1 MKTALVTGA
10 SSGIGETFATELA
23 ARQTNLVTVARSKDK
38 LDQLATQLQQKY
50 NIKVEVIAQDLT
62 EPQATKTVFDTITQ
76 KGLTIDLL
84 INNAGFGDYGPFVER
99 PLEKQV
105 AMIQLN
111 NIALVELTHLF
122 LPGMKQ
128 RGSGGIINVSSIAA
142 FQPLPYLSIYA
153 ATKAFVLSFTEAI
166 WAENKDSGVHIM
178 ALCPGPTES
187 QFVERAEFPNSFEG
201 AKSNYASP
209 ERVVK
214 DALEAFEK
222 NQSNLVTGGVA
233 NQLIVNLPRLFPREL
248 IVSLVEKQFRQGQ
261 S

>member
-10 SSGIGETFATELA
+10 SFGIGETFAEELA
-23 ARQTNLVTVARSKDK
+23 ARNTNLVIVARSKDK
-38 LDQLATQLQQKY
+38 LDQLATQLQQQH

-62 EPQATKTVFDTITQ
+62 QPNATQTVFDTITQ
-76 KGLTIDLL
+76 KGIVIDLL
-84 INNAGFGDYGPFVER
+84 INNAGFGDYGAFVER

-166 WAENKDSGVHIM
+166 WAENKDSGVHIT
-178 ALCPGPTES
+178 AVCPGPTES
-187 QFVERAEFPNSFEG
+187 QFFERAEFPDSLSG
-201 AKSNYASP
+201 AKSNYASA
-209 ERVVK
+209 EKVVK
-214 DALEAFEK
+214 DALQALEK

-233 NQLIVNLPRLFPREL
+233 NHFIANLPRLFPREM
-248 IVSLVEKQFRQGQ
+248 IVSIVEKQFRQGQ